1 MMQLRGYDIDYD
13 DFCDVL
19 YLMKHGEKSDRSV
32 ETDIDLITLRKNSE
46 SDHVV
51 GGSFVSFGKLYRSGR
66 IKELPLPEPFSEDF
80 LDEIW
85 HRITRRKRHKRRHS

>member
-32 ETDIDLITLRKNSE
+32 ETCLLYT
-46 SDHVV
+46 SDAA
-51 GGSFVSFGKLYRSGR
+51 
-66 IKELPLPEPFSEDF
+66 
-80 LDEIW
+80 DE
-85 HRITRRKRHKRRHS
+85 